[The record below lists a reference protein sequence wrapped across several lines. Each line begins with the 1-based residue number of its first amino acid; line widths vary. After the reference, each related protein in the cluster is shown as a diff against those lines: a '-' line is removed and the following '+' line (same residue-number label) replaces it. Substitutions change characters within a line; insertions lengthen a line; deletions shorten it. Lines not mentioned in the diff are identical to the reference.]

1 MAESL
6 ERFGLL
12 SPIKA
17 RRSGPRFQLVYGHR
31 RVRAARLLKWQ
42 TIRAE
47 VDEISDELMLNISLI
62 ENLERK
68 NLSDFETAMSFWR
81 LNREFGKTFEEIGKL
96 TRYSAAHVCNYVR
109 MTGMFDDHEEMMK
122 DPSVLA
128 DLQRISEHH
137 SRILLR
143 IENAETRRRLLRM
156 VISDDLSVRD
166 LQRIVQKFRVW
177 FKPYEDHQSPT
188 LDRTEK
194 KAEESI
200 INSLMDEAE
209 LPHKGNFEAFQNLHA
224 FEKGFSLY
232 SNLPP
237 FERFEGAKAV
247 EHEKDW
253 FFSIGPK
260 EKRTIKDIRIQ
271 FYSAVALATL
281 SVDRKPDS
289 GERGTVLFVNVD
301 GEWKIIH
308 EHWSSNEIA
317 ASLPGQKA

>member
-1 MAESL
+1 
-6 ERFGLL
+6 
-12 SPIKA
+12 
-17 RRSGPRFQLVYGHR
+17 
-31 RVRAARLLKWQ
+31 
-42 TIRAE
+42 
-47 VDEISDELMLNISLI
+47 
-62 ENLERK
+62 
-68 NLSDFETAMSFWR
+68 
-81 LNREFGKTFEEIGKL
+81 
-96 TRYSAAHVCNYVR
+96 
-109 MTGMFDDHEEMMK
+109 
-122 DPSVLA
+122 
-128 DLQRISEHH
+128 
-137 SRILLR
+137 
-143 IENAETRRRLLRM
+143 
-156 VISDDLSVRD
+156 
-166 LQRIVQKFRVW
+166 
-177 FKPYEDHQSPT
+177 
-188 LDRTEK
+188 
-194 KAEESI
+194 
-200 INSLMDEAE
+200 MDEAE